1 MGERPCVTSR
11 APPSP
16 SPMSSAPLSPP
27 AVLPDEPEQ
36 HRAETCPNCDADR
49 LDAYCQRC
57 GQHYLDGRLTL
68 GTLWSEF
75 AERFLK
81 LERGLG
87 LTVRTLTVAP
97 GRVCRRYVAGERKRY
112 VSPLS
117 YFVLGTAVVLFAFSF
132 QVDEMQRW
140 MLEMMERGDGTPL
153 FGLLP
158 AEKVPEFVALNLKL
172 IGVTYAYQ
180 VILLY
185 VPFVLFMRLFFRR
198 SGFNLAEIAV
208 YALFVTGHYHLID
221 GLLSLP
227 FLALTGSGTPVWF
240 TLSLSVFYLC
250 FGAVGFFGGRVGTV
264 GKTFAAYLLA
274 YLTFGLVRDGA
285 LLLWVLST

>member
-1 MGERPCVTSR
+1 MPV
-11 APPSP
+11 
-16 SPMSSAPLSPP
+16 APLITPAVSPP
-27 AVLPDEPEQ
+27 EIGTTDDCLNCG
-36 HRAETCPNCDADR
+36 AER
-49 LDAYCQRC
+49 RGAYCHAC
-57 GQHYLDGRLTL
+57 GQHYIDSRLTL
-68 GTLWSEF
+68 GTLWREF

-81 LERGLG
+81 LERGLLG
-87 LTVRTLTVAP
+87 TARSLTVAP
-97 GRVCRRYVAGERKRY
+97 GAVCRRYVAGERKRY

-132 QVDEMQRW
+132 QVDGLKEW
-140 MLEMMERGDGTPL
+140 MVETMTRGDGAPL

-158 AEKVPEFVALNLKL
+158 TEKVPEYVELNLKL

-185 VPFVLFMRLFFRR
+185 VPFILFMRLFFRR
-198 SGFNLAEIAV
+198 SGFNVAEIAV

-227 FLALTGSGTPVWF
+227 LLAATGDGTPVWF
-240 TLSLSVFYLC
+240 TLALSTFFLS

-264 GKTFAAYLLA
+264 FKTLGAYVLA
-274 YLTFGLVRDGA
+274 YLSFGIVRDGA

>member
-1 MGERPCVTSR
+1 MLT
-11 APPSP
+11 
-16 SPMSSAPLSPP
+16 APLSPP
-27 AVLPDEPEQ
+27 DVLRDEPEQ
-36 HRAETCPNCDADR
+36 FRPETCPNCEAER
-49 LDAYCQRC
+49 LGDYCQRC

-81 LERGLG
+81 MERGLG

-132 QVDEMQRW
+132 QIDGMKEW
-140 MLEMMERGDGTPL
+140 MIEMMERGDGTPL

-158 AEKVPEFVALNLKL
+158 ADKVPEFVELNLKL

-198 SGFNLAEIAV
+198 SGFNLAEISV

-227 FLALTGSGTPVWF
+227 LLAFTGSATPPWL
-240 TLSLSVFYLC
+240 TIMLSLFFLC
-250 FGAVGFFGGRVGTV
+250 FGAVGFFGGRVGTAF
-264 GKTFAAYLLA
+264 KTIGAYVLA
-274 YLTFGLVRDGA
+274 YLMFGIIRDGA